1 MYDISKRKELKNAT
15 VDDILKILQE
25 LPKDSKVF
33 FNGDEHGYIHMEKD
47 LSVVSFDDCDLE
59 DDYYYN
65 NQIDYDLDISELHK
79 KCYKVNHGDSERI
92 CDGCSSQE
100 ICLLIKEQKGE

>member
-47 LSVVSFDDCDLE
+47 LSVVSFDNSSLD
-59 DDYYYN
+59 DDYYYDG
-65 NQIDYDLDISELHK
+65 QWETSRLYDWFK
-79 KCYKVNHGDSERI
+79 W
-92 CDGCSSQE
+92 
-100 ICLLIKEQKGE
+100 KENWYEDLY